1 MERGFHMMKDG
12 FLVPHHCS
20 EKWCVESCFTHW
32 AVRYGTTDAFS
43 SPQVSEEMYNY
54 GPNKNQRKRD
64 DDSFSRDPELSG
76 TGGSARLLIGLSGSS
91 LWRNCGVTD
100 DSLHHLSCQ

>member
-1 MERGFHMMKDG
+1 MAF
-12 FLVPHHCS
+12 
-20 EKWCVESCFTHW
+20 WCHIIAVRSGAWSPSFTHW
-32 AVRYGTTDAFS
+32 AIRYGTTDAFS